1 MNLNLSFYIV
11 LIICA
16 LISCYQCLA
25 KDDLEYQSMMIPNFI
40 EENLDFYLHKLQ
52 ESI

>member
-1 MNLNLSFYIV
+1 MNFNLTFNIV
-11 LIICA
+11 LIMCA
-16 LISCYQCLA
+16 FISCYQCLA

-40 EENLDFYLHKLQ
+40 GENLDFYLHKLQ